1 MKKMIIVSNRLPIQ
15 TRVEDGNIKIKP
27 SMGGL
32 ATGLSSI
39 HPKDGSIWVGWIGMA
54 DEELPDDEMKDE
66 LMDNIISHHCIPVS
80 LTQKEVEQ
88 FYYGFSNRIIWPL
101 FHYFTEYA
109 KFSAKKWEGYKSV
122 NRKFAEEVLEYAQI
136 DDYIW
141 VHDYQLML
149 VPEMVKSLQPQL
161 KIGFFLHIPFPSF
174 EVFRT
179 LPCREEILIGILGA
193 DIIGFHTFDY
203 QQHFLDCVSKLLPNA
218 EVDCNRVNY
227 KGHIAET
234 NVYPMGIDAEKFEKE
249 ASEQAAK
256 PNNAHLTLRA
266 ELEKY
271 SEKNPDIK
279 YILSIDRL
287 DYTKGIANR
296 IKAFDYFLK
305 NNPWAIGKVRLLM
318 VAVPSRT
325 EVPQYQQLKR
335 EIDELV
341 GGINSKYATLAWS
354 PIWYFYR
361 SFSFENLIE
370 LYSSCDIALI
380 TPVRDGMN
388 LVAKEYVMS
397 RASQKGV
404 LILSE
409 MTGAAKELP
418 EALLINPISFE
429 EFNQALVKAITM
441 SPEEQKIRISA
452 MQQRIKQFNVNE
464 WAQGFI
470 DDLHNVTI
478 DSKKSQPSAF
488 KKEHFSKI
496 REKFKNSRHPLF
508 LLDYDGTLTGFK
520 NQPEDAKPDEDL
532 LHLLNSISASEMNEV
547 YIISGRDHKTLSKW
561 FASLRLNLIAE
572 HGVYKKRCFQEWTVY
587 NGLDGSWKNRVKSL
601 LEKFVKQTPGSFI
614 EEKSHSLAWHYRK
627 ASVDIGKNNANE
639 LYKILKT
646 WSCNLNI
653 NILNGNKVLEV
664 TNAMVNKGTSVQELV
679 SDGIYDFILAIGDD
693 HTDELLF
700 SQLPDLAC
708 CIKVG
713 TANTCAEYRLK
724 DYKGTRK
731 FLTKL
736 IGEKNQKNASQN
748 SLEYEFSPASK
759 S

>member
-1 MKKMIIVSNRLPIQ
+1 
-15 TRVEDGNIKIKP
+15 
-27 SMGGL
+27 MGGL

-39 HPKDGSIWVGWIGMA
+39 HPKNGSIWVGWIGMA
-54 DEELPDDEMKDE
+54 DEEIPCDEMKDE
-66 LMDNIISHHCIPVS
+66 LLEKIIEQHCIPVS
-80 LTQKEVEQ
+80 LTQKEVEN
-88 FYYGFSNRIIWPL
+88 FYHGFSNRIIWPL

-109 KFSAKKWEGYKSV
+109 KFSTKKWKGYQKV
-122 NRKFAEEVLEYAQI
+122 NKKFAEEILEYANT
-136 DDYIW
+136 DDFIW

-149 VPEMVKSLQPQL
+149 VPDMVKSLQPQL
-161 KIGFFLHIPFPSF
+161 RIGFFLHIPFPSF

-203 QQHFLDCVSKLLPNA
+203 QQHFLDCVSKLLPEA
-218 EVDCNRVNY
+218 EVDCNTISY
-227 KGHIAET
+227 KGHMAQT

-249 ASEQAAK
+249 AKEQAANPK
-256 PNNAHLTLRA
+256 KKQLTLRA
-266 ELEKY
+266 ELENY
-271 SEKNPDIK
+271 SKKNPDIK

-325 EVPQYQQLKR
+325 QVPQYQQLKR

-397 RASQKGV
+397 RPTQKGV

-429 EFNQALVKAITM
+429 EFNQAMVKAITM
-441 SPEEQKIRISA
+441 SQEEQKARITA

-464 WAQGFI
+464 WAKGFI
-470 DDLHNVTI
+470 EDLQNVSE
-478 DSKKSQPSAF
+478 DVENSQPSAL
-488 KKEHFSKI
+488 KKEHFSQIK
-496 REKFKNSRHPLF
+496 EKFENSRRPLF

-520 NQPEDAKPDEDL
+520 NQPEDAVPDEDL
-532 LHLLNSISASEMNEV
+532 LKILNNISASEMNEV
-547 YIISGRDHKTLSKW
+547 YIISGRDHKTISEW
-561 FASLRLNLIAE
+561 FSSLRLNLIAE
-572 HGVYKKRCFQEWTVY
+572 HGVYKKRCFQEWTVH
-587 NGLDGSWKNRVKSL
+587 NGLDGSWKSKVKVL

-646 WSCNLNI
+646 WSGNLNMKV
-653 NILNGNKVLEV
+653 LNGNKVLEV
-664 TNAMVNKGTSVQELV
+664 TNAMVNKGTSVQSLV

-700 SQLPDLAC
+700 SQLPQLAC

-724 DYKGTRK
+724 DYKETRE

-736 IGEKNQKNASQN
+736 VERKKQKTESQD
-748 SLEYEFSPASK
+748 SLAYEFSEDS